1 MSYNSDTETPAA
13 EPASAPQAAPVKKKR
28 ERVKLTDKQKLG
40 LKKHMDKMKEG
51 GMDAKEMKS
60 HRMKMMSRVRGGMT
74 VAKAHK
80 DITQA

>member
-1 MSYNSDTETPAA
+1 
-13 EPASAPQAAPVKKKR
+13 
-28 ERVKLTDKQKLG
+28 
-40 LKKHMDKMKEG
+40 MDKMKEG